1 MSSPC
6 DVTDFG
12 MPAIELEYH
21 SDSSFGDMP
30 ATVGTDLGSESTDPA
45 VSINE
50 CALEI
55 RAFLR
60 GGRAGVLRLKAV
72 YPSIR
77 ENYHGENTGAW
88 VLSCQQA
95 FLESYR
101 CLYPEISEAIK
112 KHLEII
118 PVSRM
123 DEVIARAL
131 VRKPEPIEWDEAS
144 AKMAAAAAAPGEP
157 PVIDEDGI
165 TAH

>member
-1 MSSPC
+1 MIGSGVCYSGWCMSSPC

-21 SDSSFGDMP
+21 SDSSFEDMP
-30 ATVGTDLGSESTDPA
+30 ATVGTDPGSESTDPA
-45 VSINE
+45 VNINE

-60 GGRAGVLRLKAV
+60 GGRAGVLHLKAV

-77 ENYHGENTGAW
+77 EKYHGENTEAW

-101 CLYPEISEAIK
+101 CLYPEISEA
-112 KHLEII
+112 
-118 PVSRM
+118 M
-123 DEVIARAL
+123 NGCQ
-131 VRKPEPIEWDEAS
+131 WDLSQLDLAF
-144 AKMAAAAAAPGEP
+144 
-157 PVIDEDGI
+157 IF
-165 TAH
+165 